1 MKNLLSEGNK
11 SDQLAFGLPQWFDLY
26 EVENLHICQFRHS
39 IEGGLIE
46 DSQTSLF

>member
-26 EVENLHICQFRHS
+26 EVENLHICRFQYS
-39 IEGGLIE
+39 TEGGLIE
-46 DSQTSLF
+46 DSPMSLL